1 MREDFYYMKRVLI
14 VDALNAYL
22 RAYIVDPSLSAHG
35 DPIGGLKGF
44 IKILQKL
51 VRHTK
56 PDNVIVVWDGPNGS
70 KKRKTM
76 DKNYKA
82 GRKPIRLNRS
92 FHNLTDDEE
101 LQNKMWQQSR
111 VIEYFNE
118 MPIMQFMLPEIEADD
133 VIAYITQL
141 SLYNGWQKIIV
152 SNDRDFMQVCDEETI
167 LWRPTKDE
175 FLNTKRIID
184 QTGVHPTNMAL
195 ARAIIGDVSDN
206 LPGVRGAG
214 FITVAKRLGSLLSV
228 EKTATID
235 EVIEYCAQ
243 MESHLKFYDNIAENK
258 GLIEHNYKMMQLY
271 VPQMS
276 VQSKTHVKESIQ
288 NFECEFNKTQIIGMM
303 RADGFGEL
311 NWEDLKTHLN
321 KIQRECVDTGA

>member
-1 MREDFYYMKRVLI
+1 MNNDANAKRVLI

-22 RAYIVDPSLSAHG
+22 RAYIVDPSLSTNG

-51 VRHTK
+51 VRTTN

-82 GRKPIRLNRS
+82 GRKPIRLNRA

-101 LQNKMWQQSR
+101 LQNKIWQQSR
-111 VIEYFNE
+111 IIEYMNQ
-118 MPIMQFMLPEIEADD
+118 MPIIQFMLPEIEADD
-133 VIAYITQL
+133 VIAHITQL
-141 SLYNGWQKIIV
+141 SIYDGWQKIIV
-152 SNDRDFMQVCDEETI
+152 SNDKDFMQVCDEETV

-175 FLNTKRIID
+175 FLNTKRIIE

-195 ARAIIGDVSDN
+195 ARAIIGDPSDN
-206 LPGVRGAG
+206 LPGVKGAG
-214 FITVAKRLGSLLSV
+214 FATVAKRLGSMLSV
-228 EKTATID
+228 ERTATID
-235 EVIEYCAQ
+235 EIVEYCQNAD
-243 MESHLKFYDNIAENK
+243 SKLKFFSNVAENK

-271 VPQMS
+271 SPCMS
-276 VQSKTHVKESIQ
+276 YQSKNYVEESIE
-288 NFECEFNKTQIIGMM
+288 NFECEFNKTQVIGMM
-303 RADGFGEL
+303 RDDGFGEL
-311 NWEDLKTHLN
+311 NWADLQANLN
-321 KIQRECVDTGA
+321 KIQRECLDNG